1 MAENKKW
8 KILVAE
14 TVGEAGLQILRDAPD
29 IELIE
34 KVGMSR
40 ENLLKIVKEYPNL
53 KSVDQAESKL
63 N

>member
-34 KVGMSR
+34 EVGMSR